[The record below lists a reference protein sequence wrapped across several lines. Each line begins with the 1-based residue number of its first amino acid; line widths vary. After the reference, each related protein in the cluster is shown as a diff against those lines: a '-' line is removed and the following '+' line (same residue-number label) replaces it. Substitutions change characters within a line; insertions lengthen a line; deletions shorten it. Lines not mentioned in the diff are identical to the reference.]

1 MRINF
6 VILFFVLVGTAQVN
20 ARNVYFSLGPEL
32 NLPSGNS
39 SNVSPVGVGG
49 FLKTEIT
56 LSTQYALT
64 ANAGLHAFLG
74 RKMFNVRSQTLIS
87 APVKIGF
94 KYYSSENFYLE
105 GQLGASLP
113 IKGNANTA
121 FAWSPGFGTFLK
133 SRNSHSK
140 LDIGLRYEGWT
151 SSSVL
156 MPAGTSYTTF
166 GFIGLRLGYV
176 FNL

>member
-1 MRINF
+1 MRISF
-6 VILFFVLVGTAQVN
+6 IILFFALMGIIQVN
-20 ARNVYFSLGPEL
+20 AQTVQFGAGPEL

-39 SNVSPVGVGG
+39 SNVSPFGVGG

-56 LSTQYALT
+56 LSAQYALT
-64 ANAGLHAFLG
+64 ASAGIHTFLG
-74 RKMFNVRSQTLIS
+74 RKIFNVRSQTLVS

-94 KYYSSENFYLE
+94 KYYSSESFYLE
-105 GQLGASLP
+105 GQLGASFP
-113 IKGNANTA
+113 TKGNANTA

-151 SSSVL
+151 SSSVF
-156 MPAGTSYTTF
+156 MPAGRSYTTF
-166 GFIGLRLGYV
+166 GFIGLRLGYI
-176 FNL
+176 FSL